1 MGGALASIGK
11 FKLGVLAVGVAV
23 VALGVK
29 LGVTAVKAAAAFEQ
43 GMARVRAVTGAAGEA
58 FAALEKEAKRLGKVT
73 KFTMVEI
80 ASGMETLGRAGFD
93 TMELVGAMGGV
104 TALASSQMMSLAEA
118 GEITANIL
126 RAMQIPAKDANRVV
140 NMLAAAAASSNTTVQ
155 SLGESF
161 KMIAPLAA
169 ALGTPVEELGAVIG
183 KLGDVGFRGTMAT
196 STLATALS
204 RLAAPPAEATRALE
218 ELGMSIWDAQGEF
231 IGFTNMIR
239 ELEERFVGLT
249 TQQQQAYL
257 GMIFGRRAIKQITA
271 LIGVGADTLEKY
283 TESITGTNAAFEQQR
298 IMLDTLSGRW
308 VILKSSVDLL
318 FMTLGTPS
326 LDTMSNLTTA
336 MTDVINTITEW
347 KESTQLVT
355 DAVEEMGDEAEGAE
369 KKIISLSDRILDLTG
384 GMVNLKGVVYGVM
397 NAIRVIWDATI
408 GAIVGAIKIVLNA
421 LVAVIKLLQG
431 DWKGAWEATK
441 NMLGAFADYFL
452 TIFKDLRLAFQ
463 DFIADIKNWWSGM
476 WLGLK
481 RDMTSFANFFI
492 GQFNWIIDQLNK
504 LPFPDIGRMELL
516 VPPTAPPEPGRGI
529 AGMLEAGRAGLE
541 ALRATREAVRAVKA
555 PMEEMATCTGDV
567 CTVTEELAD
576 EIGTCADVVESVVEK
591 LSAFELALLAI
602 TVADVI
608 NAPVKMAA
616 ELRKLGEQDIVA
628 AAARTRELIWAMEAQ
643 IDALALFGLETEE
656 VERYLKAFQDAL
668 GGPVSALE
676 AIKWAD
682 VLAAPIKT
690 AEKLAQLASEEAVAV
705 AEYTRE
711 LIGSIEMEIDA
722 LRMFGMET
730 EETEKALALF
740 KGTISDTTKETAK
753 LSDLWSPL
761 RSILGQLTGTMG
773 QLATSLVDLVQ
784 SFVEGGLSITNVT
797 SAIAFF
803 VSMILGFIR
812 KSIADLEKQI
822 QDFEEQIRGLEE
834 EIRMLEEEIRT
845 FEEQIR
851 DLEEVL
857 AFYISTFEKIASVM
871 NSLLSVLGPL
881 GSVIGA
887 TVQAFVSAIKMTT
900 LTGIE
905 LLNAGISMLTN
916 YLNSL
921 ISTVLGLIQKSDA
934 YQAVQEQGSRAW
946 KAISDLFGQF
956 LWPLAAL
963 LKHIMDWLGI
973 QEKVKEAAAV
983 EIGVPSA
990 WKRMRRVYEAAAPG
1004 EIVREARGIEI
1015 PAWAT
1020 ALVEGIAEAIEGV
1033 LEKFGI
1039 SSWTDL
1045 LEAFKQGSIKFWTY
1059 VQNNIPK
1066 LVSALTSIFN
1076 TISDAIGGGVV
1087 DTIVGWLQKGFDWLI
1102 NVAPRAV
1109 ADFIRFTKMI
1119 WSLIGTVWTW
1129 LRTLDW
1135 DDIWRRIE
1143 DKFGEFGRTLED
1155 LLDFTDTISAID
1167 RIANE
1172 IRKLVTEIGRITTE
1186 IGKVRI
1192 AIEGVEREI
1201 ERLKTVMKYII
1212 LMAAGAITG
1221 AIIGAAGFLSPA
1233 ALIGALA
1240 GATAGGF
1247 LAWLSGQEARGT
1259 AGMEWV
1265 NTGRGEGYWRRPRSF
1280 QLGGVVPGP
1289 IGAPRLA
1296 RVEGGEEIRTYA
1308 QRQQQQP
1315 TQVFTEVHVYM
1326 GADEVTDF
1334 VVERIRH
1341 TSKLLTGS
1349 RSTAAGLTRR
1359 AYA

>member
-1 MGGALASIGK
+1 MKVVLGADTAGFSRGMGGALASMGK

-29 LGVTAVKAAAAFEQ
+29 MGVTAVKAAAAFEQ
-43 GMARVRAVTGAAGEA
+43 GMARVRAVTGATEVA
-58 FAALEKEAKRLGKVT
+58 FGKLGDEAKRLGKVS

-80 ASGMETLGRAGFD
+80 AAGMETLGRAGFA
-93 TMELVGAMGGV
+93 TIELVGAMGGV

-126 RAMQIPAKDANRVV
+126 RAMQIPAKDTNRVV

-169 ALGTPVEELGAVIG
+169 ALGTSVEELGAIIG

-204 RLAAPPAEATRALE
+204 RLAAPPAEAQAALD
-218 ELGMSIWDAQGEF
+218 ELGMSIWDTRGEF
-231 IGFTNMIR
+231 IGFTAMIR

-249 TQQQQAYL
+249 TQQKQAYL

-271 LIGVGADTLEKY
+271 LIGIGADKLEEY
-283 TESITGTNAAFEQQR
+283 TESITGTNAAFDQQA
-298 IMLDTLSGRW
+298 IMLDTLAGKN
-308 VILKSSVDLL
+308 VIFKSSIEALMTALGVHLIPTLKDLVEHYTEIVNITTDWVSGNKDL
-318 FMTLGTPS
+318 EYTIAALTNAFAKLIGLPILIKWPILQEEMTKTERAAKELGEWIEWLTEHPFKDS
-326 LDTMSNLTTA
+326 EKALKRMSKLLEELQA
-336 MTDVINTITEW
+336 EI
-347 KESTQLVT
+347 K
-355 DAVEEMGDEAEGAE
+355 AVEVS
-369 KKIISLSDRILDLTG
+369 KLSDDMLAIASAFKAAAASVEDLNRGLSRLKMRGEG
-384 GMVNLKGVVYGVM
+384 GL
-397 NAIRVIWDATI
+397 
-408 GAIVGAIKIVLNA
+408 VLP
-421 LVAVIKLLQG
+421 
-431 DWKGAWEATK
+431 
-441 NMLGAFADYFL
+441 
-452 TIFKDLRLAFQ
+452 
-463 DFIADIKNWWSGM
+463 
-476 WLGLK
+476 GL
-481 RDMTSFANFFI
+481 
-492 GQFNWIIDQLNK
+492 
-504 LPFPDIGRMELL
+504 
-516 VPPTAPPEPGRGI
+516 
-529 AGMLEAGRAGLE
+529 AGLE
-541 ALRATREAVRAVKA
+541 LPPGPSFIPSAPISALLLPPLVTAPIEEAID
-555 PMEEMATCTGDV
+555 EITTCTEDV
-567 CTVTEELAD
+567 CGVLESVTEE
-576 EIGTCADVVESVVEK
+576 

-602 TVADVI
+602 TVADVM
-608 NAPVKMAA
+608 NAPAKMAA

-628 AAARTRELIWAMEAQ
+628 AADRTRELIWAMEAQ

-676 AIKWAD
+676 AIKWTD

-711 LIGSIEMEIDA
+711 LIGSIETEIDA
-722 LRMFGMET
+722 LRMFGLET

-740 KGTISDTTKETAK
+740 RETIADITREGMK

-797 SAIAFF
+797 SAITFF

-990 WKRMRRVYEAAAPG
+990 WKRMRRAYEAAAPG

-1039 SSWTDL
+1039 SSWTNL

-1066 LVSALTSIFN
+1066 LVSALTAIFN

-1119 WSLIGTVWTW
+1119 WSLIGTVWNW

-1247 LAWLSGQEARGT
+1247 LAWLSGQEAKGT
-1259 AGMEWV
+1259 GMEWV
-1265 NTGRGEGYWRRPRSF
+1265 STGRGEGYWRRPRSF

-1296 RVEGGEEIRTYA
+1296 RVHGGEEIRTYA